1 MPIDSKFGFMA
12 RAGFEYGHL
21 RLGLEYNFVSDKA
34 GYFGI
39 KLSAPALA
47 EAANKIRTDF
57 SITR

>member
-1 MPIDSKFGFMA
+1 MCHRPKKFGFMA

-39 KLSAPALA
+39 KLGATIWRGR
-47 EAANKIRTDF
+47 NKIRTDF
-57 SITR
+57 L